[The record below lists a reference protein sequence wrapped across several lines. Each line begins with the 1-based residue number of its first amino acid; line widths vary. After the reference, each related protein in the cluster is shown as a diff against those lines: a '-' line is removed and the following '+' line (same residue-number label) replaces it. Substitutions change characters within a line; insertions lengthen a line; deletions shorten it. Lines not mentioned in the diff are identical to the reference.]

1 MMPFLVYILE
11 AGLALGV
18 FYVIY
23 ELFLRRETFFQLNRV
38 YLVSGLLLSFLI
50 PAFPITSPFRASAA
64 VPAIDLAAFPPTSA
78 FRGIEPADVLV
89 FLYGAGVLLF
99 LLRFGLQ
106 LARLGRVVHR
116 SGIRRFLGAKIVPV
130 DSSFTP
136 FSFLGIVFLSE
147 GVPLDGNLRRI
158 LAHEQVHI
166 RQQHTLDVLLMEI
179 VLSLQWFNPFVWPYK
194 KALQATHEYLADS
207 GVIAQGFS
215 SVKYQLLMFEQH
227 VGASLF
233 EFGNNFKKSQIKRR
247 IMMLSKAKSPNAA
260 KLKLLLALP
269 LVFALVLAFAEP
281 RAAATAGTVAPQEKV
296 LKTSDP
302 AGPKVVQ
309 AQEEVRKLMA
319 MEKDLRAKLD
329 AAQEDP
335 ERNEIKK
342 KLELVLQKRT
352 QLEAKFAESGAVPP
366 PPPSPDD
373 LKAQYK
379 MLLEKEANVRAELEK
394 TTDEAMKAKL
404 AEVLKKVLQKQ
415 ADVKEMAK
423 PYLTHAIVP
432 SSIEELE
439 KGMLKL
445 QAKEKDIRQK
455 LAAVTDPQQKVELE
469 NTLHKVLQMQEGYKA
484 GLEKAKA
491 GKIEKTAK

>member
-1 MMPFLVYILE
+1 MPFLVYILQ

-23 ELFLRRETFFQLNRV
+23 ELFLKRETFFHLNRV

-78 FRGIEPADVLV
+78 SRGIEPADVLV

-106 LARLGRVVHR
+106 LARLGRVVRR
-116 SGIRRFLGAKIVPV
+116 SGIRRFLGSKIVPV
-130 DSSFTP
+130 ERSFTP

-158 LAHEQVHI
+158 LAHEQIHI
-166 RQQHTLDVLLMEI
+166 RQHHTLDVLLMEI

-269 LVFALVLAFAEP
+269 LVFALVLMFAEP
-281 RAAATAGTVAPQEKV
+281 RAAASAGTVAPQEKV

-302 AGPKVVQ
+302 AAGPKVVQ

-329 AAQEDP
+329 ATSDP
-335 ERNEIKK
+335 ALCSELKK

-366 PPPSPDD
+366 PPPSPDE
-373 LKAQYK
+373 LKVQYK
-379 MLLEKEANVRAELEK
+379 ALLEKEAAVRAELEK
-394 TTDEAMKAKL
+394 TTDEAKKAKL
-404 AEVLKKVLQKQ
+404 AEVLEKVLQKQ
-415 ADVKEMAK
+415 ADVKQMAK
-423 PYLTHAIVP
+423 PYLTPTVVP

-445 QAKEKDIRQK
+445 QAKEKDIREQ
-455 LAAVTDPQQKVELE
+455 LAAVTDPQQKAELE
-469 NTLHKVLQMQEGYKA
+469 NTLHKVLQMQQGYKA